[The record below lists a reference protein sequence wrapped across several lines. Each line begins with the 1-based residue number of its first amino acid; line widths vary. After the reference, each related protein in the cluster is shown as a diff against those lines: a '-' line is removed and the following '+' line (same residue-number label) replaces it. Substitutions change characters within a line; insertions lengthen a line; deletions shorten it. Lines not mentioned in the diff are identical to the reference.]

1 MKRKLSLLL
10 AMVLVL
16 SFTLTAC
23 GGGSGEE
30 GSEDQGSGEKL
41 KMALILSGP
50 ANDQGWN
57 ATAVEGLEQVKNELG
72 YETTYIENI
81 QLADTEASFRDYA
94 SQGYN
99 LIMGHGFQF
108 GEPALRVAQEFPD
121 AYFASTESNSSGEN
135 MASYVVGAEQGA
147 YIMGLIAGSMSE
159 DNKIGVVGGFEQP
172 SIIKEVEAFKLGV
185 KEVKP
190 EAEIFSAYINSYTDV
205 TAGSTAA
212 NSMIDKGADVLYHVA
227 NQAGTGV
234 IKSAE
239 EAGILAFG
247 NSYDQNS
254 IAPDTVV
261 CSTVY
266 NIPKVILEAA
276 KQVKEGTFEGG
287 IFNMGMAEGVVE
299 IAPYHGFEDK
309 VPAETKELVNK
320 KIEEIKNGSFEVP
333 IVEQAQ

>member
-1 MKRKLSLLL
+1 MKRRMSFII
-10 AMVLVL
+10 AVMMVLT
-16 SFTLTAC
+16 FTLTAC
-23 GGGSGEE
+23 GGGADEKAKE
-30 GSEDQGSGEKL
+30 GNL

-72 YETTYIENI
+72 YETTYMENV

-94 SQGYN
+94 SQGYD

-108 GEPALRVAQEFPD
+108 GEPALRVGKEFPD
-121 AYFASTESNSSGEN
+121 AYFASTESNSSSEN
-135 MASYVVGAEQGA
+135 MSSFVVGAEQGA
-147 YIMGLIAGSMSE
+147 YIMGIIAGSMTE
-159 DNKIGVVGGFEQP
+159 ANKVGVVGGFEQP
-172 SIIKEVEAFKLGV
+172 SIIKEVEAFKIGV

-190 EAEIFSAYINSYTDV
+190 DAEIYSAYINSYTDV

-212 NSMIDKGADVLYHVA
+212 NSMIDKGADILYHVA

-239 EAGILAFG
+239 EAKILALG

-254 IAPDTVV
+254 IAPETVI

-266 NIPKVILEAA
+266 NIPKVIYEAA
-276 KQVKEGTFEGG
+276 KQVKDGSFKGG
-287 IFNMGMAEGVVE
+287 IFNLGMKEGIVE
-299 IAPYHGFEDK
+299 IAPYHSFEDK
-309 VPAETKELVNK
+309 IPAETKELITK
-320 KIEEIKNGSFEVP
+320 KIEEIKAGSFEVP
-333 IVEQAQ
+333 IVEKGQE

>member
-1 MKRKLSLLL
+1 MLALILLCSV
-10 AMVLVL
+10 MV
-16 SFTLTAC
+16 TAC
-23 GGGSGEE
+23 GE
-30 GSEDQGSGEKL
+30 GSDNGKAEGEY
-41 KMALILSGP
+41 KMALLLSGP

-57 ATAVEGLEQVKNELG
+57 ATAVEGLTKVKDELG
-72 YETTYIENI
+72 FETAYMENV

-99 LIMGHGFQF
+99 LIMGHGFQY
-108 GEPALRVAQEFPD
+108 GEPALKVAKEFPN
-121 AYFASTESNSSGEN
+121 AYFASTESNSQGEN

-147 YIMGLIAGSMSE
+147 YIMGLIAGSMTKA
-159 DNKIGVVGGFEQP
+159 NKVGVVGGFEQP

-190 EAEIFSAYINSYTDV
+190 EAEVASVYISSFTDV

-212 NSMIDKGADVLYHVA
+212 KSMIDQGADILYHVA

-239 EAGILAFG
+239 EAKILALG

-254 IAPDTVV
+254 IAPDTVI

-266 NIPKVILEAA
+266 NIPKVVYEAA
-276 KQVKEGTFEGG
+276 KQVKEGDFKGG
-287 IFNMGMAEGVVE
+287 VFNLGMTEGVVE
-299 IAPYHGFEDK
+299 IAPFHSFEEK
-309 VPAETKELVNK
+309 LSAETKELINK

-333 IVEQAQ
+333 IIEKAQ